1 MKRRDEIVRLS
12 ISLPASLLS
21 ELDRRVIRRGYS
33 SRSEF
38 VRDLVRAKL
47 TEDTWSRGKD
57 EVVAVLTIGFDHHRH
72 DVSERINEVQHHSH
86 ANVLCSTHVH
96 LSHDECLEAIIL
108 RGRPEEIER
117 LSLEIGGL
125 KGVRFAGLTRASKG
139 EPRPGVR
146 GRAA

>member
-1 MKRRDEIVRLS
+1 MRLS
-12 ISLPASLLS
+12 ISLPASLLE
-21 ELDRRVIRRGYS
+21 ELDGRVIRRGYS

-38 VRDLVRAKL
+38 VRDLVREKL
-47 TEDTWSRGKD
+47 TGEAWSDGRA
-57 EVVAVLTIGFDHHRH
+57 EVVGVLTIGFDHHRH
-72 DVSERINEVQHHSH
+72 DLTQRINRIQHDSH

-108 RGRPEEIER
+108 RGRPDEIER

-139 EPRPGVR
+139 DPIG
-146 GRAA
+146 